1 LGRVRVLGDG
11 LRFRLRYL
19 GSLGVP
25 MERMGELFQGHWW
38 MGWRAKLGPQPID
51 GEHASKE
58 ESIIDEKAV
67 PDSRVERV

>member
-1 LGRVRVLGDG
+1 MICGIGFVILGLWAPETK
-11 LRFRLRYL
+11 
-19 GSLGVP
+19 GVP

-51 GEHASKE
+51 REGASKE
-58 ESIIDEKAV
+58 GRSSIDEKPV